1 VILEH
6 AHAQMA
12 QRLGE
17 QWQQLR
23 QQDLQRRELVANIS
37 HDLRT
42 PLSSLHGYLETLAL
56 KDATLSP
63 DERRRYLGIALA
75 QSAKVGRLA
84 RALFE
89 LARLEHGEVR
99 LEWEVFALP
108 ELLQD
113 VLQKF
118 ELAAQ
123 ARGQQLHAAFP
134 PGLPLVRADL
144 GLVERVLTN
153 LLDNAL
159 RHAPEGGQIEVRLRA
174 TADSVEVS
182 VADDGPG

>member
-1 VILEH
+1 RRIQAFDIDAPTPLPPAEPLRPGERDELVILEH

-75 QSAKVGRLA
+75 Q
-84 RALFE
+84 
-89 LARLEHGEVR
+89 
-99 LEWEVFALP
+99 
-108 ELLQD
+108 
-113 VLQKF
+113 
-118 ELAAQ
+118 
-123 ARGQQLHAAFP
+123 
-134 PGLPLVRADL
+134 
-144 GLVERVLTN
+144 
-153 LLDNAL
+153 
-159 RHAPEGGQIEVRLRA
+159 
-174 TADSVEVS
+174 
-182 VADDGPG
+182 